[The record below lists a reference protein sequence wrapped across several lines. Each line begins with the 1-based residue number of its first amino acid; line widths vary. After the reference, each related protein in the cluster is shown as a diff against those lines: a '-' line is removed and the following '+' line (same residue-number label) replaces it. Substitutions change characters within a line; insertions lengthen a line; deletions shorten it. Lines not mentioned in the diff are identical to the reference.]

1 MSHNA
6 RSHDVVLKI
15 TVPKRT
21 GRKRKRG
28 TDGPWEGDVEL
39 TDEGQPRAD
48 DGVSCYARLDDPKI
62 VRRKMVDNIG
72 NYHVEAVGVI
82 RSTHRFRGL
91 HDFYWDMSKSN
102 FAQRY
107 VNQVLP
113 GDGMFYTSNSIKIL
127 TLCSRQDE
135 GVQVPSWS

>member
-1 MSHNA
+1 MDAGKNSIPLYLTPEDPFCKPIMSHNA

-28 TDGPWEGDVEL
+28 TDGPWEGDVEV
-39 TDEGQPRAD
+39 TDESQPRAD

-82 RSTHRFRGL
+82 RSTHR
-91 HDFYWDMSKSN
+91 
-102 FAQRY
+102 
-107 VNQVLP
+107 
-113 GDGMFYTSNSIKIL
+113 
-127 TLCSRQDE
+127 
-135 GVQVPSWS
+135 